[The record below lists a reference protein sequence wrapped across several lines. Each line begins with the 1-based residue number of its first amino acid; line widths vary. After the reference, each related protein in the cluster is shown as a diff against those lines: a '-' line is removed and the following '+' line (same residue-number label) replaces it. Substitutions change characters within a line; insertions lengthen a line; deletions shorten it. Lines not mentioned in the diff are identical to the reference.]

1 MENYKQELQQLKKE
15 LNDRID
21 VVINKINTPKSID
34 ELAKEFAQFFF
45 NSEDDELKMSEIFKK
60 FITENKSE
68 ITEALKNLLE

>member
-1 MENYKQELQQLKKE
+1 MENYKQELQ
-15 LNDRID
+15 
-21 VVINKINTPKSID
+21 PKSID

-68 ITEALKNLLE
+68 ITEALKNLPE

>member
-1 MENYKQELQQLKKE
+1 MENYKQEL
-15 LNDRID
+15 D
-21 VVINKINTPKSID
+21 
-34 ELAKEFAQFFF
+34 QFFF